1 MAAFSTQ
8 PFQAGKHPRA
18 AGGRFQA
25 TGAAQ
30 AAANGHPTGP
40 WAGGPVRKGSGRNGA
55 PDDRVKAMQR
65 QFNSLGI
72 TDEHGRPLREDG
84 INGSHTT
91 AAVKKW
97 QAANGLPATGVVDAK
112 TMVAILA
119 DKPQPKK
126 TARSVMSSKPSRRP
140 HRSTSSRPAK
150 KTKPAPPAYVD
161 HGRGFAR
168 FGNSAST

>member
-1 MAAFSTQ
+1 MAFSAQ

-30 AAANGHPTGP
+30 AAVNGHPTGP
-40 WAGGPVRKGSGRNGA
+40 WAAGPVRTGSGRNGA

-65 QFNSLGI
+65 QFNALGI

-84 INGSHTT
+84 INGGHTT

-97 QAANGLPATGVVDAK
+97 QAANGLPTTGVVDAK
-112 TMVAILA
+112 TMVAILT
-119 DKPQPKK
+119 DKPQPQK
-126 TARSVMSSKPSRRP
+126 TARSMMSPK
-140 HRSTSSRPAK
+140 SSRPARRHTSRSSPK
-150 KTKPAPPAYVD
+150 KAKPAPPAYVD

>member
-1 MAAFSTQ
+1 VAI
-8 PFQAGKHPRA
+8 PFNAGKHRRG
-18 AGGRFQA
+18 AGGKFAA

-30 AAANGHPTGP
+30 AAAAGRPTGP
-40 WAGGPVRKGSGRNGA
+40 WAAGPVRMGSGRNGA
-55 PDDRVKAMQR
+55 PDERVKAMQR

-72 TDEHGRPLREDG
+72 TDEHGRPLLEDG

-126 TARSVMSSKPSRRP
+126 TARSVMSK
-140 HRSTSSRPAK
+140 SSRPARRHTSRSSPK
-150 KTKPAPPAYVD
+150 KAKPAAPAYVD
-161 HGRGFAR
+161 HGRGFSR